1 MKRIFFAWL
10 AAFSLSA
17 TASAAGFQVT
27 EQGAKATAMAGA
39 FTAVADDA
47 SALWYNPAGIAFQP
61 GGQVMLGGDI
71 IIARGRDFELNAN
84 SPAGSSPTLS
94 ASRTHFL
101 PQAYISYYN
110 EDWPLAFGIGV
121 NSPFHLSTEWPAT
134 APFAGVN
141 SFAEIYM
148 ASFNPNVAVRVTEHF
163 AVAAGASYFFVKDF
177 VFANTTQNRKGDGG
191 GFGGNIALLYKRQA
205 WSFGASYRS
214 SVSVDIEGT
223 AQTSMTF
230 PDQVSLG
237 VAYRPLANLQF
248 SLDVD
253 WVNWQTFDVLAFGGP
268 TPPSPLIMNFNW
280 DSTFSYRV
288 GADWEYRPDTRVRLG
303 YGFDPTPVNDVN
315 YSPAVPD
322 SDRHLVSIGLGH
334 DLFDALILDLA
345 YEFIFLVEHDQ
356 LNSGL
361 ATINGTY
368 QSNKLHVLS
377 GAVSYR
383 F

>member
-10 AAFSLSA
+10 AVFSLSA

-27 EQGAKATAMAGA
+27 EQGAKATSMAGA

-84 SPAGSSPTLS
+84 SPAGSSPTLT
-94 ASRTHFL
+94 ASRTHFP

-110 EDWPLAFGIGV
+110 EDWPVAFGIGV

-134 APFAGVN
+134 APFAGVS

-148 ASFNPNVAVRVTEHF
+148 ASFNPNVAVRFTEHF

-177 VFANTTQNRKGDGG
+177 VYTNTTQNYQGDGY
-191 GFGGNIALLYKRQA
+191 GFGVNVALLYKRQA

-214 SVSVDIEGT
+214 RSINTRIEGL
-223 AQTSMTF
+223 SRFTF
-230 PDQVSLG
+230 PDQLSLG

-248 SLDVD
+248 SLDVG
-253 WVNWQTFDVLAFGGP
+253 WVNWQRVDAFSFRI
-268 TPPSPLIMNFNW
+268 PSPFIVTLNL

-288 GADWEYRPDTRVRLG
+288 GMEWESRPDTRVRLG

-334 DLFDALILDLA
+334 DLFDAFTLDLA
-345 YEFIFLVEHDQ
+345 YEFVFLVEHDQ
-356 LNSGL
+356 INS
-361 ATINGTY
+361 AVAAINGTY
-368 QSNKLHVLS
+368 QSNKEHVLNGS
-377 GAVSYR
+377 ISYR